1 MGAWGYRF
9 WQLKEALWVR
19 PLPATALSEIQ
30 AQLTPAEWALFQTFP
45 PSDQRHSYRVMAE
58 LRQAGHT
65 HPDLL
70 TAALLHDIGKTRL
83 NLQVWE
89 RVWIVLAKRLLPPSV
104 QQAWGAGAARGL
116 KRGLVV
122 RAQHPAWGAE
132 MVAAAGGRPLAV
144 ELIRRHQDKG
154 TAVVSE
160 ADKLLQLLQWAD
172 DQN

>member
-1 MGAWGYRF
+1 MS
-9 WQLKEALWVR
+9 Q
-19 PLPATALSEIQ
+19 
-30 AQLTPAEWALFQTFP
+30 
-45 PSDQRHSYRVMAE
+45 

-70 TAALLHDIGKTRL
+70 TAALLHDIGKTRID
-83 NLQVWE
+83 LQVWE
-89 RVWIVLAKRLLPPSV
+89 RVWIVLAKRILPRAIR
-104 QQAWGAGAARGL
+104 QAWGAGAATGL

-132 MVAAAGGRPLAV
+132 MVAAVGGRPLAV
-144 ELIRRHQDKG
+144 ELIRRHQDKI

-160 ADKLLQLLQWAD
+160 ADQLLQLLQWAD